1 MGAGI
6 GIEFGT
12 GRARRR
18 AGAWDRAK
26 DTPSILSVV
35 ARLMS
40 QLPATIKAITF
51 SKTGGVEV
59 IEKTDQPFP
68 QQRPGDIIL
77 KVHAA
82 TRRLLHWHKLTYS
95 LP

>member
-35 ARLMS
+35 MNPVLNQCFES
-40 QLPATIKAITF
+40 
-51 SKTGGVEV
+51 
-59 IEKTDQPFP
+59 
-68 QQRPGDIIL
+68 
-77 KVHAA
+77 
-82 TRRLLHWHKLTYS
+82 
-95 LP
+95 